1 MTKHG
6 QFRTVLQQK
15 CSFASKTLAL
25 SGYIPTYPNVSL
37 RIPTSPDISL
47 HTATHTHTFIYI
59 YVYTYTYLVC
69 CPQSITIYISGHN
82 VRIVNSIKLFT
93 KWGQYAIHT
102 YKPTYRC
109 MYVSTCL
116 DTCISV
122 YLYTLGT
129 APHSVTVAYFLKILF

>member
-1 MTKHG
+1 MG
-6 QFRTVLQQK
+6 NSERCCSRSVLLQAK
-15 CSFASKTLAL
+15 PLL
-25 SGYIPTYPNVSL
+25 YL
-37 RIPTSPDISL
+37 DISL
-47 HTATHTHTFIYI
+47 HIQTYPYVFLHLLTYPYIPPHTHTFIYI

-93 KWGQYAIHT
+93 KSGQYAIHT
-102 YKPTYRC
+102 YKPIYRC

-129 APHSVTVAYFLKILF
+129 APHSVTVAHFLKILF